1 MLTQLLITLV
11 LIPIIGFAGCVLV
24 PKKWERGV
32 FTVAMAT
39 IFLELIT
46 FLVFGYQWL
55 SGGASPVS
63 ASIGNLYAS
72 HHYTF
77 SLDFYFDKLSAV
89 FLGMATLTTTL
100 VFVFSKF
107 YMHREQGFKRFYNT
121 LLLFFIGLSLII
133 LSGNFE
139 VLLLG
144 WEFIGMSS
152 VLLIAFYR
160 DRFLPARNAL
170 KVFSV
175 YRLADVFL
183 LGAIWYAHHLF
194 EQSVH
199 FSELSVLVAEYG
211 NQLAMLGL
219 LLFVAAL
226 IKSAQ
231 FPFSYWLPRAMEGPT
246 TSSAIFYGAL
256 SVHMG
261 LFLLL
266 RTYPLWE
273 GSVGLRVAIGLLG
286 LVTAIVATSIARV
299 QSSIKTQIAYAS
311 ITQIGIMF
319 IEVALGLYW
328 LALVHFVS
336 NALLRMY
343 QLLIS
348 PSIVS
353 YLVHDQFFYF
363 VPPAQ
368 RIKNTLLGKL
378 RATFYILSIKE
389 WNMNTAVSH
398 YLWRPLKSVGRVFAF
413 LDKLPVQA
421 VSFALFLAAAG
432 ITASM
437 TLSAGRMLAVS
448 IVAAV
453 ISIVFYV
460 RAYATKN
467 SARVGWNLIMLGHL
481 FGALFLGVASHGS
494 WKYLVMYGVGV
505 AAAFAV
511 GHACLWY
518 VQIRG
523 GESLVLRDYHGSIY
537 AFNKLGNLFFVV
549 CLLFMAFPISPSFLG
564 QEILVSSIPGNHAFQ
579 VVFFCLM
586 YLLAGVS
593 IMRLYVKTFF
603 GPHKSSHHEI
613 AYRSS

>member
-11 LIPIIGFAGCVLV
+11 LVPLIGFAGCILV
-24 PKKWERGV
+24 PRKWERGV
-32 FTVAMAT
+32 FTVAMTAI
-39 IFLELIT
+39 IFELLT
-46 FLVFGYQWL
+46 LLVFGYQWL
-55 SGGASPVS
+55 SDGASPVS

-72 HHYTF
+72 EHYTF
-77 SLDFYFDKLSAV
+77 SLDFYFDALSAV
-89 FLGMATLTTTL
+89 FLGMATLTTIL
-100 VFVFSKF
+100 VFIFSKF

-121 LLLFFIGLSLII
+121 ILLFFIGLSLII

-183 LGAIWYAHHLF
+183 LGALWYAHHLF
-194 EQSVH
+194 ESSVH
-199 FSELSVLVAEYG
+199 FAHLPALVAEHG
-211 NQLAMLGL
+211 NQLALLGL
-219 LLFVAAL
+219 LIFVAAL

-273 GSVGLRVAIGLLG
+273 GSVGLRIAIAVLG
-286 LVTAIVATSIARV
+286 LATAIVATSIARV

-319 IEVALGLYW
+319 IEVALGLHW
-328 LALVHFVS
+328 LALVHFVG
-336 NALLRMY
+336 NASLRMY

-348 PSIVS
+348 PSVVS

-368 RIKNTLLGKL
+368 RIKNTLMGKIH
-378 RATFYILSIKE
+378 ATFYILSIKE
-389 WNMNTAVSH
+389 WNMNTAMNRF
-398 YLWRPLKSVGRVFAF
+398 LWRPLKAVGRAFAF
-413 LDKLPVQA
+413 LDKLSIQVICL
-421 VSFALFLAAAG
+421 ALFLASAVIA
-432 ITASM
+432 TST
-437 TLSAGRMLAVS
+437 TLSAIWTLAAS
-448 IVAAV
+448 TAAAV
-453 ISIVFYV
+453 ASIIFYI

-467 SARVGWNLIMLGHL
+467 SARLGWNLILLGHL
-481 FGALFLGVASHGS
+481 FGALFLGLASHGN

-505 AAAFAV
+505 AAAFLV
-511 GHACLWY
+511 GYGCLWY
-518 VQIRG
+518 VRVRG
-523 GESLVLRDYHGSIY
+523 GESLALRDYHGSIF

-564 QEILVSSIPGNHAFQ
+564 QEILVSAIPSSHVFQ
-579 VVFFCLM
+579 VVLFCLM

-593 IMRLYVKTFF
+593 IMRLYVKVFF
-603 GPHKSSHHEI
+603 GPHKGSPHEI

>member
-1 MLTQLLITLV
+1 MTQLLIALA
-11 LIPIIGFAGCVLV
+11 LIPLIGFAGCVLM
-24 PKKWERGV
+24 PKKWERGI
-32 FTVAMAT
+32 FIVATAA
-39 IFLELIT
+39 ILLELAT
-46 FLVFGYQWL
+46 FLFFGYRWL
-55 SGGASPVS
+55 SNDASPVS
-63 ASIGNLYAS
+63 ASIGSLYAS
-72 HHYTF
+72 QHYTF

-89 FLGMATLTTTL
+89 FLGMATLTTAL
-100 VFVFSKF
+100 VFIFSKY
-107 YMHREQGFKRFYNT
+107 YMHREDGFKRFYNT

-133 LSGNFE
+133 LAGNFE

-183 LGAIWYAHHLF
+183 LGALWYAHHLF
-194 EQSVH
+194 EQGVH
-199 FSELSVLVAEYG
+199 FAHLPALVAEYG
-211 NQLAMLGL
+211 NELTLLGL
-219 LLFVAAL
+219 FILVAAL

-273 GSVGLRVAIGLLG
+273 GSVWLRIAIAVVGI
-286 LVTAIVATSIARV
+286 VTAIAATSIARV

-328 LALVHFVS
+328 LALVHFVG
-336 NALLRMY
+336 NACLRMY

-348 PSIVS
+348 PSVVS

-368 RIKNTLLGKL
+368 RIKNTLLGKV

-389 WNMNTAVSH
+389 WNMNTAMNRF
-398 YLWRPLKSVGRVFAF
+398 LWRPLKSLGRAFAF
-413 LDKLPVQA
+413 LDRLPMQVA
-421 VSFALFLAAAG
+421 SLVLFLISATIFAVTDLSSGSMLAASTAAAV
-432 ITASM
+432 AS
-437 TLSAGRMLAVS
+437 S
-448 IVAAV
+448 I
-453 ISIVFYV
+453 FYI
-460 RAYATKN
+460 RAFATKN
-467 SARVGWNLIMLGHL
+467 SARAGWNLIMVGHL
-481 FGALFLGVASHGS
+481 FGTLFLGLASHGN

-505 AAAFAV
+505 AVAFVAGRV
-511 GHACLWY
+511 CLWY

-523 GESLVLRDYHGSIY
+523 GESLTLSNYHGSIY
-537 AFNKLGNLFFVV
+537 SFKKLGNAFFVI

-564 QEILVSSIPGNHAFQ
+564 QEVLVSSISGDRAFQ
-579 VVFFCLM
+579 VALFCLT

-593 IMRLYVKTFF
+593 IMRLYTKVFF
-603 GPHKSSHHEI
+603 GPHNTSPHEI